1 MLWKNINTINKK
13 QQYFQDH
20 LLGQRM
26 RILALFLEKF
36 SKLPS
41 KAVFLY
47 SYSENCT
54 SSVPNYKPPPERT
67 KCPNSLRV
75 LYTKNNLNLNK
86 NELNLIVNGKFENLK
101 LSMPDIDYV
110 ERLTKSATNG
120 IKLDKGV

>member
-1 MLWKNINTINKK
+1 MEKYKHK
-13 QQYFQDH
+13 QQKPTVFPGSFVGTKEEN
-20 LLGQRM
+20 LGTFFRN
-26 RILALFLEKF
+26 F

-41 KAVFLY
+41 KAVFLH
-47 SYSENCT
+47 SYSEHCT
-54 SSVPNYKPPPERT
+54 SSVPNYKPPPEWT

-120 IKLDKGV
+120 IKLDKGA